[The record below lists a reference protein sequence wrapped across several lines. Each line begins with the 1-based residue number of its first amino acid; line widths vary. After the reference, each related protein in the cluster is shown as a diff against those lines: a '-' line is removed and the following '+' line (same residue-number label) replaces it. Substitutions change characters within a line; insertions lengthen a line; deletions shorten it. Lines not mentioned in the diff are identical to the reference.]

1 MGSVSIKTRQSS
13 IELIHSDRISQSP
26 SLIAIVRLLLRLSI
40 RRKDTA
46 FVLMTLPFRCL
57 AVLVTS
63 GIALALAHVDSRS
76 AIWKKHKK
84 KQTR

>member
-1 MGSVSIKTRQSS
+1 
-13 IELIHSDRISQSP
+13 
-26 SLIAIVRLLLRLSI
+26 LSI
-40 RRKDTA
+40 RRKNTA

-84 KQTR
+84 KQSR